1 MIVRLLLAA
10 IVAGMLS
17 IAPMTSAFACSCMAL
32 STREAF
38 EMADIA
44 FTGTVAGEDVGVPP
58 QPAPPVPGVAQVSYA
73 FDVDA
78 VYKGDV
84 SQPQVVTSNFPD
96 GASCGIGFAAEERW
110 LIFVDLSDG
119 VPWTSSCSANVLL
132 TGNDAEAVLA
142 ELPPPIDSP
151 PSPGGGAEEAPFDVP
166 MPLLLGLVAVLLVAG
181 VSAWAFR
188 RETSQPLG

>member
-1 MIVRLLLAA
+1 MAIRLLLAA

-32 STREAF
+32 TTREAF
-38 EMADIA
+38 EMADLA
-44 FTGTVAGEDVGVPP
+44 FTGTVVGEDVAVPP

-84 SQPQVVTSNFPD
+84 SQPQVVTSTFPD

-110 LIFVDLSDG
+110 LIFVNLSDG
-119 VPWTSSCSANVLL
+119 MPWTTSCSANVLL

-142 ELPPPIDSP
+142 ELPPPVDSP
-151 PSPGGGAEEAPFDVP
+151 PPVEAGTEGAPLDLP
-166 MPLLLGLVAVLLVAG
+166 MPLLVGLAAILLVAG

-188 RETSQPLG
+188 RETSSVR